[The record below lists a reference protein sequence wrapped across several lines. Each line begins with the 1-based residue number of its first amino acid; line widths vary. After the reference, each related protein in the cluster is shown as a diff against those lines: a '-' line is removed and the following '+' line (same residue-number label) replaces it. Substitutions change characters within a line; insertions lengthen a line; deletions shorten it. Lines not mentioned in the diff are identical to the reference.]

1 MINRHKI
8 REYALQT
15 LFAVDANPDVDQQA
29 LMASLVASPGNET
42 ALPAYLLKLVNGVQA
57 DLLALDELIQQHLST
72 DWSLNRL
79 AKTDLVIL
87 RLALYEMLK
96 VPEIPAKVA
105 VDEALELAKDYS
117 DERSRKF
124 INGVLAAVIRQRH
137 LA

>member
-29 LMASLVASPGNET
+29 LMASLVASPGKET

>member
-87 RLALYEMLK
+87 RFALYEMLK